1 MDYMKRLEELA
12 DDMRVHGAILVIGA
26 GGSYESGMPLYAQFP
41 TFIWRVIDK
50 FKELKIEMGYNE
62 NIDAKDI
69 IGSDTQ
75 KIMYSFEFIKNNEDA
90 LFYFKEQFK
99 SINDHHNKKTPE
111 VHEGICKLIHNGYI
125 KLVISLNWDDLLETS
140 WERLYGTS
148 INSNRVQLIKPHGD
162 VRNLEARWLLPNEDG
177 DITDDEL
184 RIINSIKK
192 DYFLDIV
199 ILGYSESDRVFV
211 EKALEPNYKDSKVFR
226 ISPFSTDSI
235 AFPASKAVNYLVNKI
250 PNNLNF
256 IWENVDF
263 NNKKG
268 IENAIL
274 GFRLRPTDVDA
285 CARFPQINLAS
296 KRLETIG
303 YAIIKSEPG
312 FGKSIMSYQLAN
324 DYRKLGWEV
333 RKLINESVE
342 VELNFPDSNYK
353 TVYIID
359 DGHQIDRLLLDKLID
374 QVTED
379 KKLIITMTVSNDVDL
394 ELENIIITRESAIEN
409 LYTHYKANEKAIVPI
424 LNNIREDI
432 TIGNLHLETP
442 YDYLL
447 DGAKREATPWLFNFY
462 LRGGWN
468 SISDNFFIIK
478 KQGRSDITLALIG
491 VYQLLCIDKE
501 ISFGNLVEISKRW
514 GQSHQ
519 EVEYNLSFLEKQ
531 KMIIRETGYRTL
543 HLQMAC
549 RLVIKFYSES
559 DPQEKDKFIK
569 FIQEKIFEEQIS
581 FEGINLFIN
590 LTSAYNI
597 TYEFH
602 KKILTEE
609 IIAYLTKR
617 WFDETDSE
625 SIRYGSFVMER
636 LLGRNNKYNFK
647 YIYEKNLLEFKR
659 IIENT
664 NQITAYANGNLLN
677 NFYNEDKELKKKF
690 VNSLNIETIIKNL
703 SKIEPNASSLYI
715 WANFLDRLRIGQTK
729 TWADKFKIHL
739 PKTEITFAL
748 KNCPLDNVLSTT
760 KLLVALYMYD
770 EDYAESE
777 YYSSLDSLEKN
788 FKNDFSESIDSL
800 DYTFRHIFWGDKL
813 FTKPKRNKKQ
823 KERLKAFSDR
833 IAEEDLT
840 ESITNGIGREWRFIY
855 DLISSIISV
864 DGNKVKNAITKIDLK
879 KIDRT
884 TNGLWDSQPRDLIM
898 LVAMLN
904 AFRND
909 LYIVIEN
916 HLDKMEYL
924 ESQIAIAALPI
935 MDKVCEK
942 SKKIVLFNRDG
953 NSANAAA
960 YFLIEYSKKNLY
972 NCKEIIKQNENSIK
986 ENLLL
991 MHPIEWDDTPELLI
1005 QIIKIYPEF
1014 INNISKS
1021 LKIGN
1026 IKTTLKS
1033 YFMDSQFEHHR
1044 ERKSVNLFRDLL
1056 KEFVLISDDVEL
1068 KNYLNYVIAEID
1080 NYTWTKGKH
1089 SRLSIDLSFESK
1101 NV

>member
-1 MDYMKRLEELA
+1 MDYTSCLDELA

-41 TFIWRVIDK
+41 AFIWRVIDK
-50 FKELKIEMGYNE
+50 FKELKIEMGFDE

-75 KIMYSFEFIKNNEDA
+75 KIMHSFEFIKNNEDA
-90 LFYFKEQFK
+90 LFYFKQQFK
-99 SINDHHNKKTPE
+99 SINDHHNKKTSE

-162 VRNLEARWLLPNEDG
+162 VGDLEARWLLPNEDG
-177 DITDDEL
+177 NITEDEI
-184 RIINSIKK
+184 RIIKSIKK

-199 ILGYSESDRVFV
+199 ILGYSESDSVFV
-211 EKALEPNYKDSKVFR
+211 EKALKPNYKDSKVFR
-226 ISPFSTDSI
+226 ISPFSTGSI
-235 AFPASKAVNYLVNKI
+235 ALPASKAVNYLVNKI
-250 PNNLNF
+250 PNNSKCM
-256 IWENVDF
+256 WEQVDF

-274 GFRLRPTDVDA
+274 GYRLRPTDVDA

-324 DYRKLGWEV
+324 DFRKLGWEV
-333 RKLINESVE
+333 KKLINESVDF
-342 VELNFPDSNYK
+342 ELNLPESNYK

-359 DGHQIDRLLLDKLID
+359 DAHQIDKLLLERLID
-374 QVTED
+374 QVNEY
-379 KKLIITMTVSNDVDL
+379 KKLIITMTVSSDVDL
-394 ELENIIITRESAIEN
+394 ELENIIISRESAIED
-409 LYTHYKANEKAIVPI
+409 LYIHYKVNEKAIVTI

-432 TIGNLHLETP
+432 TIGNLHMETP

-447 DGAKREATPWLFNFY
+447 EEAKKEATPWLFNFY

-478 KQGRSDITLALIG
+478 KQGRSDITLVLIA

-501 ISFGNLVEISKRW
+501 ISIENLVEISNRW
-514 GQSHQ
+514 GKSHQ
-519 EVEYNLSFLEKQ
+519 EVERNLSFLEKQ

-559 DPQEKDKFIK
+559 DSQDKEKFIK
-569 FIQEKIFEEQIS
+569 FIQNKILDEQIS
-581 FEGINLFIN
+581 FQGINLFIN
-590 LTSAYNI
+590 LTRAFNI

-602 KKILTEE
+602 KKIFTKE
-609 IIAYLTKR
+609 IIAYLLNR
-617 WFDETDSE
+617 WFGETDSE
-625 SIRYGSFVMER
+625 SIRYGSFIMESI
-636 LLGRNNKYNFK
+636 LGRNNKYNFK
-647 YIYEKNLLEFKR
+647 YIYENNRLEFER

-664 NQITAYANGNLLN
+664 NHITAYANSNLLN
-677 NFYNEDKELKKKF
+677 AFYNEDKDLKKKF
-690 VNSLNIETIIKNL
+690 VNALNIESFIKNL
-703 SKIEPNASSLYI
+703 SDIEPNASSLYV
-715 WANFLDRLRIGQTK
+715 WAKFLDRLRIGQTK
-729 TWADKFKIHL
+729 KWAENLKTHL

-748 KNCPLDNVLSTT
+748 KNCPLDNVYSTT
-760 KLLVALYMYD
+760 SLLVALYYYD
-770 EDYAESE
+770 EEYAISE
-777 YYSSLDSLEKN
+777 YDSALDSFEKN
-788 FKNDFSESIDSL
+788 FKSNFTESINSL
-800 DYTFRHIFWGDKL
+800 DYTFKYIFWGDQI
-813 FTKPKRNKKQ
+813 FTAPRRSKEQ

-833 IAEEDLT
+833 IAEKDLT
-840 ESITNGIGREWRFIY
+840 ESITNGIGREWSYIY
-855 DLISSIISV
+855 DLICSIISV
-864 DGNKVKNAITKIDLK
+864 DENKIKNAIIKVDLNKID
-879 KIDRT
+879 KIT
-884 TNGLWDSQPRDLIM
+884 IGLWTSQPRDLLM
-898 LVAMLN
+898 LVAMLS
-904 AFRND
+904 AYRKD
-909 LYIVIEN
+909 LYLIIEN
-916 HLDKMEYL
+916 HLDEMDYL
-924 ESQIAIAALPI
+924 KPHIAIAALPI
-935 MDKVCEK
+935 MDKVHEK

-953 NSANAAA
+953 NSANKAA
-960 YFLIEYSKKNLY
+960 YFLNKYSKKNLY
-972 NCKEIIKQNENSIK
+972 NCKEIIKQNEESIMK
-986 ENLLL
+986 NLIL
-991 MHPIEWDDTPELLI
+991 MHPIEWEDTPNLLL

-1021 LKIGN
+1021 LKIED

-1033 YFMDSQFEHHR
+1033 YFMDSQYEHHR

-1056 KEFVLISDDVEL
+1056 KEIVLISENVEL
-1068 KNYLNYVIAEID
+1068 SVFLNYVLGEID
-1080 NYTWTKGKH
+1080 SYNWVKGKD
-1089 SRLSIDLSFESK
+1089 SRLSIEL
-1101 NV
+1101 VI